1 MLRGHTDT
9 MLNLA
14 GVVVA
19 DVIALLVVVVVVVVV
34 VVAVVVV
41 VVVVVSSRVTR
52 GRWRA
57 ALPGSQGR
65 PCTCQKDWPSPMLLT
80 SGRWPAALPS
90 SQRPIESVR
99 KIGQAQCC

>member
-19 DVIALLVVVVVVVVV
+19 DVVALLVVVVVVVV

-41 VVVVVSSRVTR
+41 VVVVVSSSISMTS

-57 ALPGSQGR
+57 ALPGGAGEA
-65 PCTCQKDWPSPMLLT
+65 WY
-80 SGRWPAALPS
+80 S
-90 SQRPIESVR
+90 SERL
-99 KIGQAQCC
+99 A